1 MVMKTYLLETLNR
14 YKRFSESLDAK
25 AVLSNKA
32 WVVFNDEGEKQV
44 YIFQE
49 DGTVLITTNGI
60 GSVKTWKYIPANK
73 SILIK
78 GDGNRFVMLRTAFVG
93 ENILAF
99 QLDGT
104 DRYAFMIDE
113 NNKALFAPKTL
124 EELNTYL
131 VDKLDTEKQKQIEQQ
146 NKDNELAEKAKQEAN
161 RERAEKIKAEIQIKY
176 QDSKMTKA
184 IFFGV
189 LGVLLYV
196 LAAAAVCSELRD
208 WLGCVLSLIFA
219 ITSTCFC
226 IYYSNQGEHA
236 FEQKIKEYKENNP
249 NDPCI
254 VYL

>member
-1 MVMKTYLLETLNR
+1 MVMKTYLFETLNR

-32 WVVFNDEGEKQV
+32 WIVFNDEGEKQV

-73 SILIK
+73 SILIN
-78 GDGNRFVMLRTAFVG
+78 GDGNRFVMLRTAFVD

-124 EELNTYL
+124 EELNIYL
-131 VDKLDTEKQKQIEQQ
+131 VDKLDKENQKQIEQQ
-146 NKDNELAEKAKQEAN
+146 NKNKEFAEKAKQKVD
-161 RERAEKIKAEIQIKY
+161 REKAEKIRREIEMKY
-176 QDSKMTKA
+176 LDPKMKRGM
-184 IFFGV
+184 FFV
-189 LGVLLYV
+189 V
-196 LAAAAVCSELRD
+196 LAGVFYILTIALLPELGGPV
-208 WLGCVLSLIFA
+208 WVGSLLFA
-219 ITSTCFC
+219 IIFT
-226 IYYSNQGEHA
+226 YLWVYSYKQGMNT
-236 FEQKIKEYKENNP
+236 FKQKIKEYKDNNP

-254 VYL
+254 AYL

>member
-32 WVVFNDEGEKQV
+32 WIVFNDEGEKQV

-73 SILIK
+73 SILIN
-78 GDGNRFVMLRTAFVG
+78 GDGNRFVMLRTAFVD

-124 EELNTYL
+124 EELNIYL
-131 VDKLDTEKQKQIEQQ
+131 VDKLDKEKQILLEQQ
-146 NKDNELAEKAKQEAN
+146 NKENEFAEKAKQEAD
-161 RERAEKIKAEIQIKY
+161 REKAEKIKREIEMKYLDPKMIKG
-176 QDSKMTKA
+176 ML
-184 IFFGV
+184 FVV
-189 LGVLLYV
+189 LAAVFYALAAVISALGSWVWGVLL
-196 LAAAAVCSELRD
+196 L
-208 WLGCVLSLIFA
+208 FA
-219 ITSTCFC
+219 IIFTYFGVCF
-226 IYYSNQGEHA
+226 YKRGMNT
-236 FEQKIKEYKENNP
+236 FKQKIKEYKDNNP
-249 NDPCI
+249 DDPCI
-254 VYL
+254 AYL

>member
-73 SILIK
+73 SILIN
-78 GDGNRFVMLRTAFVG
+78 GEDNSFVMLRTAFVD

-124 EELNTYL
+124 EELNIYL
-131 VDKLDTEKQKQIEQQ
+131 VDKLDKEKQKRIEQQ
-146 NKDNELAEKAKQEAN
+146 NKENEFAEKAKQKVD
-161 RERAEKIKAEIQIKY
+161 REKAEKIRCEIEMKY
-176 QDSKMTKA
+176 RDPKMTKA
-184 IFFGV
+184 IFFGI

-196 LAAAAVCSELRD
+196 LAAAASSELRD

-219 ITSTCFC
+219 IASTCFS
-226 IYYSNQGEHA
+226 IYYYKQGEHV
-236 FEQKIKEYKENNP
+236 FEQKIKEYKDNNP
-249 NDPCI
+249 DDPCI
-254 VYL
+254 AYL

>member
-32 WVVFNDEGEKQV
+32 WIVFNDEGEKQV

-73 SILIK
+73 SILIN
-78 GDGNRFVMLRTAFVG
+78 GDGNRFVMLRTAFVD

-124 EELNTYL
+124 EELNIYL
-131 VDKLDTEKQKQIEQQ
+131 VDKLDKEKQKRIEQQ
-146 NKDNELAEKAKQEAN
+146 NKENEFAEKAKQEAD
-161 RERAEKIKAEIQIKY
+161 REKAEKIKREIEMKYLDPKMIKG
-176 QDSKMTKA
+176 ML
-184 IFFGV
+184 FVV
-189 LGVLLYV
+189 LAAVFYALAAVISALGSWVWGVLL
-196 LAAAAVCSELRD
+196 L
-208 WLGCVLSLIFA
+208 FA
-219 ITSTCFC
+219 IIFTYFGVCF
-226 IYYSNQGEHA
+226 YKRGMNT
-236 FEQKIKEYKENNP
+236 FKQKIKEYKDNNP
-249 NDPCI
+249 DDPCI
-254 VYL
+254 AYL

>member
-44 YIFQE
+44 YIFHE

-73 SILIK
+73 SILIN
-78 GDGNRFVMLRTAFVG
+78 GDGNRFVMLSTAFVD

-124 EELNTYL
+124 EELNIYL
-131 VDKLDTEKQKQIEQQ
+131 VDKLDKEKQKRIEQQ
-146 NKDNELAEKAKQEAN
+146 NKENEFAEKAKQKVD
-161 RERAEKIKAEIQIKY
+161 REKAEKNKARDRNEI
-176 QDSKMTKA
+176 S
-184 IFFGV
+184 
-189 LGVLLYV
+189 
-196 LAAAAVCSELRD
+196 
-208 WLGCVLSLIFA
+208 
-219 ITSTCFC
+219 
-226 IYYSNQGEHA
+226 
-236 FEQKIKEYKENNP
+236 
-249 NDPCI
+249 
-254 VYL
+254 

>member
-1 MVMKTYLLETLNR
+1 MVMKTYLFETLKR

-32 WVVFNDEGEKQV
+32 WIVFNDEGEKQV

-78 GDGNRFVMLRTAFVG
+78 GDGNRFVMLRTAFVD

-131 VDKLDTEKQKQIEQQ
+131 VDKLDKEKQKRIEQQ
-146 NKDNELAEKAKQEAN
+146 NKENEFAEKAKQN
-161 RERAEKIKAEIQIKY
+161 VDRKKAEKIRREIEMKY
-176 QDSKMTKA
+176 LDPKMKRSMFFVVLAGVFYILTIALLPELGGPVWVGSLLFA
-184 IFFGV
+184 IIFTYFGV
-189 LGVLLYV
+189 
-196 LAAAAVCSELRD
+196 
-208 WLGCVLSLIFA
+208 
-219 ITSTCFC
+219 
-226 IYYSNQGEHA
+226 YSYKQGMNT
-236 FEQKIKEYKENNP
+236 FKQKIKEYKDNNP
-249 NDPCI
+249 NDPC
-254 VYL
+254 VAYL

>member
-32 WVVFNDEGEKQV
+32 WIVFNDEGEKQV

-73 SILIK
+73 SILINGK
-78 GDGNRFVMLRTAFVG
+78 DNSFVMLRTAFVD

-131 VDKLDTEKQKQIEQQ
+131 VDKLDKEKQKQIEQQ

-176 QDSKMTKA
+176 QDSKKTKA
-184 IFFGV
+184 IIFGV
-189 LGVLLYV
+189 LGFFLYV
-196 LAAAAVCSELRD
+196 LAAASSGLRD

-219 ITSTCFC
+219 IASTCFS

>member
-1 MVMKTYLLETLNR
+1 MVMKTYLFETLNR

-32 WVVFNDEGEKQV
+32 WIVFNDEGEKQV

-78 GDGNRFVMLRTAFVG
+78 GDGNRFVMLRTAFVD

-124 EELNTYL
+124 EELNIYL
-131 VDKLDTEKQKQIEQQ
+131 VDKLDKEKQKRIEQQ
-146 NKDNELAEKAKQEAN
+146 NKENEFAEKAKQKVD
-161 RERAEKIKAEIQIKY
+161 REKAEKIRREIEMKY
-176 QDSKMTKA
+176 LDSRMKKGM
-184 IFFGV
+184 FFV
-189 LGVLLYV
+189 V
-196 LAAAAVCSELRD
+196 LAAVFYA
-208 WLGCVLSLIFA
+208 F
-219 ITSTCFC
+219 
-226 IYYSNQGEHA
+226 YYLN
-236 FEQKIKEYKENNP
+236 
-249 NDPCI
+249 
-254 VYL
+254 

>member
-32 WVVFNDEGEKQV
+32 WIVFNDEGEKQV

-73 SILIK
+73 SILIN
-78 GDGNRFVMLRTAFVG
+78 GDGNRFVMLSTAFVD

-124 EELNTYL
+124 EELNIYL
-131 VDKLDTEKQKQIEQQ
+131 VDKLDKEKQILIEQQ
-146 NKDNELAEKAKQEAN
+146 NKENEFAEKAKQEAD
-161 RERAEKIKAEIQIKY
+161 REKAEKIKREIEMKYLDPKMIKG
-176 QDSKMTKA
+176 ML
-184 IFFGV
+184 FVV
-189 LGVLLYV
+189 LAAVFYALAAVISALGSWVWGVLL
-196 LAAAAVCSELRD
+196 L
-208 WLGCVLSLIFA
+208 FA
-219 ITSTCFC
+219 IIFTYLW
-226 IYYSNQGEHA
+226 IYFYRKGMNV
-236 FEQKIKEYKENNP
+236 FKQKIKEYKENNP

>member
-1 MVMKTYLLETLNR
+1 MVMKTYLFETLNR

-32 WVVFNDEGEKQV
+32 WIVFNDEGEKQV

-73 SILIK
+73 SILIN
-78 GDGNRFVMLRTAFVG
+78 GDGNRFVMLRTAFVD

-176 QDSKMTKA
+176 QDSKKTKA
-184 IFFGV
+184 IIFGV
-189 LGVLLYV
+189 LGFFLYV
-196 LAAAAVCSELRD
+196 LAAASSGLRD

-219 ITSTCFC
+219 IASTCFS
-226 IYYSNQGEHA
+226 IYYYKQGEHV
-236 FEQKIKEYKENNP
+236 FEQKIKEYKDNNP
-249 NDPCI
+249 DDPCI

>member
-1 MVMKTYLLETLNR
+1 MKTYLFETLNR

-32 WVVFNDEGEKQV
+32 WIVFNDEGEKQV

-73 SILIK
+73 SILY
-78 GDGNRFVMLRTAFVG
+78 GEDNSFVMLRTAFVD

-146 NKDNELAEKAKQEAN
+146 NKNKEFAEKAKQEAN
-161 RERAEKIKAEIQIKY
+161 RERAEKIKVEIQIKY

-189 LGVLLYV
+189 LGVLLYA
-196 LAAAAVCSELRD
+196 LAVAAYSGLRD
-208 WLGCVLSLIFA
+208 KLGCVLSLIFA
-219 ITSTCFC
+219 IASTCFS
-226 IYYSNQGEHA
+226 IYYYKQGEHV
-236 FEQKIKEYKENNP
+236 FGQKIKEYKDNNP
-249 NDPCI
+249 DDPCI

>member
-14 YKRFSESLDAK
+14 YKKFSESLDAK

-73 SILIK
+73 SILIN
-78 GDGNRFVMLRTAFVG
+78 GEDNSFVMLRTAFVD

-124 EELNTYL
+124 EELHTYL
-131 VDKLDTEKQKQIEQQ
+131 VDKLDKEKQKQIEQQ

-176 QDSKMTKA
+176 QDSKKTKA
-184 IFFGV
+184 IIFGV
-189 LGVLLYV
+189 LGFFLYV
-196 LAAAAVCSELRD
+196 LAAASSGLRD

-219 ITSTCFC
+219 IASTCFS